1 VDSERS
7 SKFKNIDDYIASF
20 PENVQ
25 RKLRK
30 LRSAIKEAAPEAEE
44 SISYGMP
51 TFKLNG
57 NLVHF
62 AAYKKHIGFY
72 LPSSV
77 IFAFKEKLSV
87 YKQSQGAVQFPIDRP
102 MPLDTVIEMVRFR
115 VKENLSRDAKRGEK
129 D

>member
-1 VDSERS
+1 MVSERS
-7 SKFKNIDDYIASF
+7 RSQSKNIDDYIATF
-20 PENVQ
+20 PQNVQ
-25 RKLRK
+25 HKLRE

-72 LPSSV
+72 VPSSV
-77 IFAFKEKLSV
+77 ILAFKEKLSI
-87 YKQSQGAVQFPIDRP
+87 YKQSKGTVQFPIDWP
-102 MPLDTVIEMVRFR
+102 IPLDTV
-115 VKENLSRDAKRGEK
+115 KEIV
-129 D
+129 